1 MEQYLIV
8 SDIHGRY
15 SWLTAAIQ
23 QAGQVDGILFLGDG
37 WRDVQ
42 QLRTE
47 GYSMPIFPV
56 QGNCDLPVAPVT
68 QTLELAGHTLLLC
81 HGHTYHVK
89 DNLARLAQAA
99 KEQGAE
105 GALFGHTHLPTLE
118 QQDGVWLFNPGSLG
132 APRFGGPSYGI
143 LRLEGHDLQLE
154 HRELTL

>member
-105 GALFGHTHLPTLE
+105 GALFGHTCPPWNSRTESGCLTRAVLAH
-118 QQDGVWLFNPGSLG
+118 PGLA
-132 APRFGGPSYGI
+132 APATAFYGW
-143 LRLEGHDLQLE
+143 RG
-154 HRELTL
+154 TTCNWNTGS